1 MSGTAAG
8 VNYAASILSSNGL
21 VGRGL
26 PLPVSAPFHCSLMA
40 PAAQAL
46 GNELSKY
53 DFIMPSI
60 EVLSNVNAKPVKV
73 VNSMCQRKKYQNY

>member
-8 VNYAASILSSNGL
+8 VNYAASVLSSNGL

-40 PAAQAL
+40 PAAEAL
-46 GNELSKY
+46 GVELDKY
-53 DFIMPSI
+53 EFKMPCI
-60 EVLSNVNAKPVKV
+60 EVLSNVNAKPV
-73 VNSMCQRKKYQNY
+73 